1 MRDLWRLKTYLRPYR
16 KIVALALLVMAVSGG
31 LSAFAL
37 VKTQPVFAGI
47 FGARRATPEE
57 GAPAAPQLTSEEA
70 NQAQLDEVLHACVRL
85 AIILVLASF
94 ADGAA
99 IYLGEYVG
107 QHLLLELRRH
117 LFNHFQTLSMSFY
130 DAHRSGELISRV
142 SNDTN
147 ILQRALGANLAWIVV
162 CPVAAVGMTAR
173 MVAISWKLTLG
184 LAIIVPVVTVVT
196 VKLGMRIRFLSRR
209 VQEKLEDM
217 TTVLHEAIAAARII
231 KIFGMQ
237 RQAMNRFDQEN
248 RAVTGTEMKAAVTR
262 GINSPIV
269 GIMVGMAMV
278 GILLFGAREIQAGN
292 MGSDGLM
299 TFVIL
304 LQGLASQVNRLARI
318 NLVMQRA
325 AAAATRHWELLEHE
339 ERLPVVE
346 NPVRLEK
353 LEGRITFENVSFSY
367 GERLPAI
374 QGVSLEVAPG
384 EVVAV
389 AGPSGAG
396 KTTIANLIP
405 RLYDAD
411 EGRVLIDGIDV
422 REMDPQS
429 LRSHM
434 SLVPQETLLFADSI
448 RENIA
453 YAYPEATEEEIIQ
466 AAKTA
471 NAHEFIMQFPKG
483 YDTTVGERG
492 AQLSGGQRQRIA
504 IARAVLRDPAILILD
519 EATSAL
525 DRESERAVHTALQ
538 QVLEGRT
545 AVIIAHRLSTIRNA
559 NRIIVLDSGRIVEI
573 GTHDELMSAQGLY
586 AQLYQAREK
595 N

>member
-1 MRDLWRLKTYLRPYR
+1 MRDLWRLRTYLRPYW
-16 KIVALALLVMAVSGG
+16 KAVVLALLVMAVSGG
-31 LSAFAL
+31 LSALAL
-37 VKTQPVFAGI
+37 AKTQPVFEGI
-47 FGARRATPEE
+47 FGADGAPSEE
-57 GAPAAPQLTSEEA
+57 GAPAAAEPTSEEA
-70 NQAQLDEVLHACVRL
+70 NEAQLDEVLAACLTL
-85 AIILVLASF
+85 AVILVLASF

-107 QHLLLELRRH
+107 QHLLLELRRK

-130 DAHRSGELISRV
+130 DASRSGELISRI

-162 CPVAAVGMTAR
+162 CPIAGAGMTAK
-173 MVAISWKLTLG
+173 MVGISWKLTLG
-184 LAIIVPVVTVVT
+184 LAVIIPVVVVIT
-196 VKLGMRIRFLSRR
+196 VKLGMRIRVLSRE

-217 TTVLHEAIAAARII
+217 TTVLHETIAAARVI

-237 RQAMNRFDQEN
+237 RQSMDRFDREN

-262 GINSPIV
+262 GINSPVV
-269 GIMVGMAMV
+269 GIMVGIGIV
-278 GILLFGAREIQAGN
+278 GILLFGASEIQTGA
-292 MGSDGLM
+292 MTSGSLM

-304 LQGLASQVNRLARI
+304 LQGLATQVNRLARM
-318 NLVMQRA
+318 NLVLQRSG
-325 AAAATRHWELLEHE
+325 AAATRHWELLDHE

-346 NPVRLEK
+346 NPVRLDAV
-353 LEGRITFENVSFSY
+353 EGRVTFENVSFGY
-367 GERLPAI
+367 RERSAAI
-374 QGVSLEVAPG
+374 ESVNLDIAPG
-384 EVVAV
+384 EVVAL

-396 KTTIANLIP
+396 KTTMANLVP
-405 RLYDAD
+405 RLYDPD
-411 EGRVLIDGIDV
+411 QGRVLIDGVDV
-422 REMDPQS
+422 REMDPQT

-434 SLVPQETLLFADSI
+434 SLVPQETLLFADNI
-448 RENIA
+448 RDNIA
-453 YAYPEATEEEIIQ
+453 YARPGATEGQIIE

-471 NAHEFIMQFPKG
+471 NAHDFIMQFPDG
-483 YDTTVGERG
+483 YQTQVGERG

-559 NRIIVLDSGRIVEI
+559 DRIVVLDSGRVVEM
-573 GTHDELMSAQGLY
+573 GTHDELMSAAGLY
-586 AQLYQAREK
+586 AQLYKAREAE
-595 N
+595 